1 MPTDAKKRRRLQ
13 EPGAMTW
20 IIIITLA
27 IFIIANLPLLYGLTF
42 VHGGLISRL
51 WGFAPNQ
58 FLFPLLFLPFA
69 TLLGLYSL
77 RRWIQQVDVLPLLPP
92 SMSLA
97 IRSWPVL
104 ILGGIAISSLIC
116 IVIYLASSWS
126 FDKLESPYASRA
138 VECASQFELE
148 VAQSSSSEEERNQF
162 RENAIQEARSI
173 LKQSD
178 IPHYGSP
185 DETRRWVSRLNCAE
199 YLQVSQS
206 ARLQKSLGLLHPAMH
221 VLAVIQLFV
230 ILSSAFI
237 TVSVATFAAIT
248 EMYLRSIDKPG
259 HLETVISPIQA
270 SIVLYAMF
278 ALCYSQHR
286 REVDTLIGGDSTVL
300 QDIFVAALA
309 LALLSLLSYL
319 RPSLGGSALGFLA
332 KYFPSL
338 VLTAGAAGSI
348 LSAKLLRR
356 LIGSQTN
363 AGIQALIFIVGGLCL
378 TVWTITLISHN

>member
-77 RRWIQQVDVLPLLPP
+77 RRWIQQVDVLQLLPP

-148 VAQSSSSEEERNQF
+148 VAQSSSSE
-162 RENAIQEARSI
+162 
-173 LKQSD
+173 
-178 IPHYGSP
+178 
-185 DETRRWVSRLNCAE
+185 
-199 YLQVSQS
+199 
-206 ARLQKSLGLLHPAMH
+206 
-221 VLAVIQLFV
+221 
-230 ILSSAFI
+230 
-237 TVSVATFAAIT
+237 
-248 EMYLRSIDKPG
+248 
-259 HLETVISPIQA
+259 
-270 SIVLYAMF
+270 
-278 ALCYSQHR
+278 
-286 REVDTLIGGDSTVL
+286 
-300 QDIFVAALA
+300 
-309 LALLSLLSYL
+309 
-319 RPSLGGSALGFLA
+319 
-332 KYFPSL
+332 
-338 VLTAGAAGSI
+338 
-348 LSAKLLRR
+348 
-356 LIGSQTN
+356 
-363 AGIQALIFIVGGLCL
+363 
-378 TVWTITLISHN
+378 